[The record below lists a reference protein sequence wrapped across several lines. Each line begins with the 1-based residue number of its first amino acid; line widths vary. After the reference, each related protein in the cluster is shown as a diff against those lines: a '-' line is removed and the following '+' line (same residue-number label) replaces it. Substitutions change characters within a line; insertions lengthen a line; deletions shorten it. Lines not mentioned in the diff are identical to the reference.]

1 LPRNSERLESQREGE
16 FSVAGGDGGVEAF
29 FDELESV
36 GDGALV
42 NFELTGGLGGVLAAG
57 EVDAQGVPEGC
68 PSRGRCVE
76 ALELVSEEVLGPL

>member
-29 FDELESV
+29 FDELEPV

-42 NFELTGGLGGVLAAG
+42 DFELTGGGGVLAAG
-57 EVDAQGVPEGC
+57 EVDAAGC
-68 PSRGRCVE
+68 P
-76 ALELVSEEVLGPL
+76 